1 MLTGPIPTDLC
12 PAHNEIARGWRDNH
26 YNWRDP
32 SEWPAG
38 VSAPY
43 RTHILD
49 NRTSHEEREKRF
61 DEKNQQQIDLV
72 VQSCRSGR
80 SPQCGATP
88 ANEETAR

>member
-38 VSAPY
+38 VFSPVP
-43 RTHILD
+43 H
-49 NRTSHEEREKRF
+49 SHPG
-61 DEKNQQQIDLV
+61 QPHQ
-72 VQSCRSGR
+72 
-80 SPQCGATP
+80 P
-88 ANEETAR
+88 